1 MKRAES
7 ENAKREPVK
16 GAFGGTANQLRIA
29 ADALGSALCLPL
41 AACGIARYVRRRVQ
55 QGRSVRH
62 AVEQVVARRRPI
74 ASVQPDE
81 QALERAERAT
91 TAAAAPA

>member
-1 MKRAES
+1 M
-7 ENAKREPVK
+7 
-16 GAFGGTANQLRIA
+16 
-29 ADALGSALCLPL
+29 
-41 AACGIARYVRRRVQ
+41 
-55 QGRSVRH
+55 RH

-91 TAAAAPA
+91 SSAELEAIPVASIRPRGIRPKTGQKVARTQKIVDS